1 MGLKFRQRSGLG
13 DLSRRDHS
21 FIQRL
26 IIEHT
31 PCASHC
37 AGCWATRSL
46 PHGTPGDFIKAAA
59 NAMAP
64 DETDEIA
71 HGVCAHVCTARDGHE
86 APGVRG
92 GQRRRPWGTGLSRG
106 TQPQQQNHEAQRFK
120 N

>member
-71 HGVCAHVCTARDGHE
+71 HGVCARACARPEMATRLPVLGE
-86 APGVRG
+86 ARGEDPGER
-92 GQRRRPWGTGLSRG
+92 
-106 TQPQQQNHEAQRFK
+106 A
-120 N
+120 